1 MKKLNVI
8 YRAERMPVIDRYT
21 IESEGI
27 TSWDLM
33 ERAAGCW
40 AAFFEKAVDG
50 MPPVAVVAGKGN
62 NGGDGFAIAR
72 MLAEAGWEVEVAC
85 VEGFCA
91 SSGDCMRNAE
101 LWREMGGRVVAVA
114 EPGQWTPAE
123 DAVVVDAL
131 FGTGLNRP
139 VEGLAAGMIRR
150 MNELP
155 NPVYAVDVPSGLMCE
170 DNSGN
175 DRTAVVRAEATFTFG
190 FPKLAFLLPENEE
203 YVGEWHVLDIG
214 LETGGMEAD
223 WHGTDLEAAGR
234 RLPRSRVFAHKGMN
248 GRGLLGAGS
257 RGMMGAAV
265 LGARGAVHSGIG
277 VLHCHVPAGCGEVMQ
292 AAVPEAVLEADV
304 SECCFSGVKEE
315 DLTRW
320 NAVAVG
326 PGIGKGEETVEGVRR
341 LLQEWRGRLILDADA
356 LNILAEHRELLECLH
371 GDCLL
376 TPHVKEFERLAGKC
390 GNDFERLNKL
400 LTFAKRYQ
408 VHVVLKGAYSAV
420 AVPEGRLYFNMSGN
434 PGMAK
439 GGSGDVLT
447 GVLLALAANG
457 MPMGDVARAG
467 VFAHGLSGDLLAE
480 RVGQRG
486 VTAGVLAENMG
497 CAWKVMEETKY

>member
-1 MKKLNVI
+1 MK
-8 YRAERMPVIDRYT
+8 ERN
-21 IESEGI
+21 
-27 TSWDLM
+27 
-33 ERAAGCW
+33 
-40 AAFFEKAVDG
+40 AFFQAVLPSMLAFALSGVYAIVDG
-50 MPPVAVVAGKGN
+50 FFLGHAMGDHALAAVNMAYPITAFLQAVGTGI
-62 NGGDGFAIAR
+62 G
-72 MLAEAGWEVEVAC
+72 
-85 VEGFCA
+85 
-91 SSGDCMRNAE
+91 
-101 LWREMGGRVVAVA
+101 MGGAVCYA
-114 EPGQWTPAE
+114 ISLGRRRIILARKYFGMMVLALAVSGIGLTVLFLTLAPSVLSLFGAQGTIFALGQE
-123 DAVVVDAL
+123 YLLYISFGAL
-131 FGTGLNRP
+131 FQVLGTGLVP
-139 VEGLAAGMIRR
+139 LIRN
-150 MNELP
+150 M
-155 NPVYAVDVPSGLMCE
+155 
-170 DNSGN
+170 
-175 DRTAVVRAEATFTFG
+175 
-190 FPKLAFLLPENEE
+190 
-203 YVGEWHVLDIG
+203 
-214 LETGGMEAD
+214 GGA
-223 WHGTDLEAAGR
+223 
-234 RLPRSRVFAHKGMN
+234 VFAMAAMIAGFLTN
-248 GRGLLGAGS
+248 ILLDWLLVWVIPW
-257 RGMMGAAV
+257 GMMGAAV

-486 VTAGVLAENMG
+486 VTAGSLAENMG
-497 CAWKVMEETKY
+497 CAWKVIEETKY

>member
-8 YRAERMPVIDRYT
+8 YRAERMPAIDRYT

-72 MLAEAGWEVEVAC
+72 MLAEAGWEVEVVC

-114 EPGQWTPAE
+114 EPGRWTPAE
-123 DAVVVDAL
+123 DVVVVDAL

-139 VEGLAAGMIRR
+139 VEGAAAGMIRR

-223 WHGTDLEAAGR
+223 WHGTDLEAA
-234 RLPRSRVFAHKGMN
+234 
-248 GRGLLGAGS
+248 
-257 RGMMGAAV
+257 
-265 LGARGAVHSGIG
+265 
-277 VLHCHVPAGCGEVMQ
+277 
-292 AAVPEAVLEADV
+292 D
-304 SECCFSGVKEE
+304 
-315 DLTRW
+315 
-320 NAVAVG
+320 
-326 PGIGKGEETVEGVRR
+326 GK
-341 LLQEWRGRLILDADA
+341 D
-356 LNILAEHRELLECLH
+356 
-371 GDCLL
+371 
-376 TPHVKEFERLAGKC
+376 
-390 GNDFERLNKL
+390 
-400 LTFAKRYQ
+400 
-408 VHVVLKGAYSAV
+408 
-420 AVPEGRLYFNMSGN
+420 
-434 PGMAK
+434 
-439 GGSGDVLT
+439 
-447 GVLLALAANG
+447 
-457 MPMGDVARAG
+457 
-467 VFAHGLSGDLLAE
+467 
-480 RVGQRG
+480 
-486 VTAGVLAENMG
+486 
-497 CAWKVMEETKY
+497 

>member
-1 MKKLNVI
+1 
-8 YRAERMPVIDRYT
+8 
-21 IESEGI
+21 
-27 TSWDLM
+27 
-33 ERAAGCW
+33 
-40 AAFFEKAVDG
+40 
-50 MPPVAVVAGKGN
+50 
-62 NGGDGFAIAR
+62 
-72 MLAEAGWEVEVAC
+72 
-85 VEGFCA
+85 
-91 SSGDCMRNAE
+91 
-101 LWREMGGRVVAVA
+101 
-114 EPGQWTPAE
+114 
-123 DAVVVDAL
+123 
-131 FGTGLNRP
+131 
-139 VEGLAAGMIRR
+139 
-150 MNELP
+150 
-155 NPVYAVDVPSGLMCE
+155 
-170 DNSGN
+170 
-175 DRTAVVRAEATFTFG
+175 
-190 FPKLAFLLPENEE
+190 
-203 YVGEWHVLDIG
+203 
-214 LETGGMEAD
+214 
-223 WHGTDLEAAGR
+223 
-234 RLPRSRVFAHKGMN
+234 
-248 GRGLLGAGS
+248 
-257 RGMMGAAV
+257 
-265 LGARGAVHSGIG
+265 
-277 VLHCHVPAGCGEVMQ
+277 MQ

-356 LNILAEHRELLECLH
+356 LNILAERRELLECLH

-420 AVPEGRLYFNMSGN
+420 ATPEGRLYFNMSGN

-486 VTAGVLAENMG
+486 VTAGGLAENMG